1 MSFKKLMK
9 AFKKIAIQNA
19 ENQFDNIWLQRS
31 KEVDGEYIN
40 QSTSVDVLMSDKT
53 DEWIYNLW
61 SKVSEEGVAEM
72 DNFVETELLPKG
84 LRLLEDTEL
93 VSGDKGS
100 VRYMIAR
107 NNMVSKTTQPRFQTY
122 SYI

>member
-9 AFKKIAIQNA
+9 AFKKIAEQNA
-19 ENQFDNIWLQRS
+19 DNQFDNIWLQRS
-31 KEVDGEYIN
+31 KEVDGAYIN
-40 QSTSVDVLMSDKT
+40 ESTSLDVLMSDTT

-61 SKVSEEGVAEM
+61 SKVSEEGLAEM

-84 LRLLEDTEL
+84 LRLLEDTQL

-107 NNMVSKTTQPRFQTY
+107 NNMVS
-122 SYI
+122 

>member
-9 AFKKIAIQNA
+9 AFKKIAEQNA
-19 ENQFDNIWLQRS
+19 DNQFDNIWLQRS
-31 KEVDGEYIN
+31 KEVDGQYVN
-40 QSTSVDVLMSDKT
+40 QSTSVDVLMSDTT

-61 SKVSEEGVAEM
+61 GKISEEGVAEM

-107 NNMVSKTTQPRFQTY
+107 NNMVS
-122 SYI
+122 